1 MPAFI
6 TFGRVLF
13 AVLFIV
19 SGAFKLLDIAATTQ
33 MITDKVV
40 IPGLLT
46 PYTTQLEG
54 MSGMPMPQMLAIA
67 TGVLEV
73 ICGLMIALN
82 FGARFFA
89 IVLIFFVIAA
99 TFYGHDFWNQT
110 GAEQKNNIAHAL
122 KNLSI
127 IGGLF
132 IIAGIGRGPRA
143 NEPTYTDV
151 LGQTRRHGVTMT
163 SCAAS
168 RICGS
173 PASRPCA
180 ARMACG
186 ERSGTPGKQGW
197 PPGSRTC
204 GACDS
209 QNVS

>member
-46 PYTTQLEG
+46 TYTTQLEG
-54 MSGMPMPQMLAIA
+54 MTGMPMAQMMAIA
-67 TGVLEV
+67 AGALEL

-89 IVLIFFVIAA
+89 IVLIIFVVAA
-99 TFYGHDFWNQT
+99 TFYYHDFWNQT
-110 GAEQKNNIAHAL
+110 GADQKNNMIHAL

-127 IGGLF
+127 VGALF
-132 IIAGIGRGPRA
+132 IIVGIGRGPRA
-143 NEPTYTDV
+143 NEPAYTDV
-151 LGQTRRHGVTMT
+151 
-163 SCAAS
+163 
-168 RICGS
+168 
-173 PASRPCA
+173 
-180 ARMACG
+180 
-186 ERSGTPGKQGW
+186 
-197 PPGSRTC
+197 
-204 GACDS
+204 
-209 QNVS
+209 